1 LHLFVQVVDFLHSCL
16 QLLDRGIRL
25 VHTFLRNVSKSSLLA
40 DFLLSLLVKLFVVLG
55 EFSEDF
61 STCTLERKGFHLLQ
75 HISAVLSFQNRIH
88 VPDHFLSE
96 NGSVGRQNLK
106 RSSTENGNL
115 HVFRSAALV

>member
-40 DFLLSLLVKLFVVLG
+40 DLLLSLLVKLFVVLG

-61 STCTLERKGFHLLQ
+61 STRTLERKGFHLL
-75 HISAVLSFQNRIH
+75 
-88 VPDHFLSE
+88 
-96 NGSVGRQNLK
+96 
-106 RSSTENGNL
+106 
-115 HVFRSAALV
+115 